1 MTPYEQASEL
11 YRQNPQFGS
20 FDHLLTFH
28 LKEGVV
34 MSGPHVFLMARQV
47 STTTIDD
54 TWFIEC
60 GVGSMEAMITAMPF
74 WLPFI
79 QFARKGRLKVY
90 ATATLVN
97 RILRDEPVE
106 NGHADP
112 LLRGRRGG
120 QGEAT
125 GASIPHV
132 CG

>member
-1 MTPYEQASEL
+1 
-11 YRQNPQFGS
+11 
-20 FDHLLTFH
+20 
-28 LKEGVV
+28 

-112 LLRGRRGG
+112 LLRGRWGG